1 MSQPKHANYQAT
13 CKQCGMLQHAG
24 SLNQAVT
31 TIEHHKAINKGHKCS
46 YQPIKP
52 PTQKGT
58 QS

>member
-1 MSQPKHANYQAT
+1 MSQLKHANYQAI

-52 PTQKGT
+52 TMQKGT

>member
-1 MSQPKHANYQAT
+1 MSRPKHANYQAV
-13 CKQCGMLQHAG
+13 CKQCGMLLHAG

-31 TIEHHKAINKGHKCS
+31 AIEHHKTANKGHKCS

-52 PTQKGT
+52 TMQKGI

>member
-1 MSQPKHANYQAT
+1 
-13 CKQCGMLQHAG
+13 MLQHAG

-31 TIEHHKAINKGHKCS
+31 TIEHHKAANKGHKCS

-52 PTQKGT
+52 NTQKGP

>member
-13 CKQCGMLQHAG
+13 CKQCGMLQHTG

-31 TIEHHKAINKGHKCS
+31 TIEHHKNINKGHKCS

-52 PTQKGT
+52 NTQKGP

>member
-1 MSQPKHANYQAT
+1 MSQQKHANYQAT

-31 TIEHHKAINKGHKCS
+31 TIEHHKAIHKGHKCS
-46 YQPIKP
+46 YQPINP
-52 PTQKGT
+52 TTQKGT

>member
-1 MSQPKHANYQAT
+1 
-13 CKQCGMLQHAG
+13 MLQHAG

-31 TIEHHKAINKGHKCS
+31 AIEHHKAANKGHKCS

-52 PTQKGT
+52 TTQKGK